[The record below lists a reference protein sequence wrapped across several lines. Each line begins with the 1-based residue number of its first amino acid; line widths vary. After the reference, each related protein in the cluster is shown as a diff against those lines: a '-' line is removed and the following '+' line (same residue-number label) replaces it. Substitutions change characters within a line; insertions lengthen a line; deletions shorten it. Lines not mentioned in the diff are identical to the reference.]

1 MEIKIPYYED
11 LTRISNSNIGWFLQ
25 KGPAYLH
32 KMLTNP
38 PPEEKNYVLER
49 GTLIH
54 MYLLQPEEFRNTYVV
69 WDKSRPTSAQQEKFC
84 QALAST
90 LEIEPNRAILSAY
103 KEAYSTAGKSEDKML
118 SEGLKIAST
127 LKEYIDYLKDPE
139 RKQIITPS
147 EYQML
152 KKINYNVYAHKLAKK
167 LLYTPGDKYDDESN
181 KTWMCR
187 HEFHIN
193 WEWNNGVQCKS
204 LLDSITFDFV
214 NQKAT
219 IMDLKTTAKLWHF
232 EDSIEMYDYCR
243 QLCYYKRAVRWYLR
257 NECNQNPDEWSFEYY
272 IIGIDTTGSNEIR
285 VFKIEESAVQS
296 RFDTIVK
303 ALDAIHWH
311 QVNNKWEHSREYYEG
326 DGSES
331 LNL

>member
-1 MEIKIPYYED
+1 MVIDTPYYED
-11 LTRISNSNIGWFLQ
+11 HERVSNSSMFL
-25 KGPAYLH
+25 
-32 KMLTNP
+32 
-38 PPEEKNYVLER
+38 
-49 GTLIH
+49 
-54 MYLLQPEEFRNTYVV
+54 NTYII
-69 WDKSRPTSAQQEKFC
+69 WDKSRPFSAQQEKFC
-84 QALAST
+84 QALASS

-139 RKQIITPS
+139 RKQMITPS

-272 IIGIDTTGSNEIR
+272 IIGIDTIGSNEIR

>member
-1 MEIKIPYYED
+1 
-11 LTRISNSNIGWFLQ
+11 
-25 KGPAYLH
+25 
-32 KMLTNP
+32 
-38 PPEEKNYVLER
+38 
-49 GTLIH
+49 
-54 MYLLQPEEFRNTYVV
+54 
-69 WDKSRPTSAQQEKFC
+69 
-84 QALAST
+84 
-90 LEIEPNRAILSAY
+90 
-103 KEAYSTAGKSEDKML
+103 ML